1 LLWGR
6 LLRARDRARARK
18 GFSVG
23 KYSFDYERLIHSAEQ
38 FESSDCC
45 PVQVAAP
52 QAQGAAERPKIADAR
67 WRVSAGQ
74 PCQKV
79 NLVQTTAAKL
89 RAFGS
94 IDSIE
99 SIESIDCISAH
110 AEGFL
115 KAVGR
120 KPSGE
125 GSIVHR
131 TACAVPL

>member
-1 LLWGR
+1 
-6 LLRARDRARARK
+6 
-18 GFSVG
+18 
-23 KYSFDYERLIHSAEQ
+23 
-38 FESSDCC
+38 
-45 PVQVAAP
+45 
-52 QAQGAAERPKIADAR
+52 
-67 WRVSAGQ
+67 VSAGQ

>member
-1 LLWGR
+1 V
-6 LLRARDRARARK
+6 
-18 GFSVG
+18 SV
-23 KYSFDYERLIHSAEQ
+23 
-38 FESSDCC
+38 
-45 PVQVAAP
+45 
-52 QAQGAAERPKIADAR
+52 
-67 WRVSAGQ
+67 GQ

-94 IDSIE
+94 IGSIDSID
-99 SIESIDCISAH
+99 SIGSIDSIDCISAH

-115 KAVGR
+115 KAIGR

-131 TACAVPL
+131 TAIAVPL